1 MFILANYNV
10 RKVMLGELEK
20 KNINENEHRELEF
33 VRSSI
38 SGPFRLSAITFILT
52 LSTFFTVIYSQ
63 VGKIPTLELLHGS
76 EAFPSC
82 N

>member
-1 MFILANYNV
+1 MFFTVIYSQVGHQL
-10 RKVMLGELEK
+10 K
-20 KNINENEHRELEF
+20 HPP
-33 VRSSI
+33 
-38 SGPFRLSAITFILT
+38 PFRLSAITFILT